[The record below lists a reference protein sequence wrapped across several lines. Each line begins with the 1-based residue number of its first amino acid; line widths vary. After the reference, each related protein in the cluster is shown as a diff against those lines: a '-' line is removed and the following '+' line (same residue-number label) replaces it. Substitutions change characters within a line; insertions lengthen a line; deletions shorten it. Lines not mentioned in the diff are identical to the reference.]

1 MENKLLITSS
11 PHIKSTRTVQG
22 IMLDVVIALIPAAI
36 AGVVLFGFRS
46 LLVILA
52 SVASAVAS
60 EAVYQ
65 IAVKREVTI
74 NDFSAVITGLL
85 LALTLPPNVPVWIPV
100 IGSAFAIVIVK
111 QVFGGLGANF
121 VNPALAARAFLLAAW
136 PLHMTQDWLNPRAY
150 DAVTSATPLVA
161 FNSTGQT
168 ALTFKQLF
176 LGQRLGSLGETCILA
191 LLIGGLYLIVRDVI
205 DYRIPLGYLGTLAIG
220 TWVFGKP
227 GAFFQGDG
235 LSAMLLGGAFIG
247 SFFMATDY
255 VTSPVTPRG
264 RLYMGIGAGIIT
276 LIIRLWGGYPEGV
289 TYAILFMNLV
299 TPLIDRYVV
308 PRYYGYGHDEMARKK
323 AAGGETR

>member
-1 MENKLLITSS
+1 MEDKLLITPS
-11 PHIKSTRTVQG
+11 PHIKSPRTVRG
-22 IMLDVVIALIPAAI
+22 IMLDVVIALIPACI
-36 AGVVLFGFRS
+36 AGVILFGLRS
-46 LLVILA
+46 LWVILA

-60 EAVYQ
+60 EVIYRKAVNKE
-65 IAVKREVTI
+65 ATV
-74 NDFSAVITGLL
+74 NDLSAVVTGLL

-100 IGSAFAIVIVK
+100 IGSVFAIVIAK
-111 QVFGGLGANF
+111 QIFGGLGCNF

-136 PLHMTQDWLNPRAY
+136 PLYMTREWLNPMAY
-150 DAVTSATPLVA
+150 DAVTTATPLVA

-168 ALTFKQLF
+168 ALTFKELF
-176 LGQRLGSLGETCILA
+176 LGQRIGSLGETSILA
-191 LLIGGLYLIVRDVI
+191 LLIGGLYLIIRDVI
-205 DYRIPLGYLGTLAIG
+205 DYRIPLGYLGTLAVG

-235 LSAMLLGGAFIG
+235 FSAILLGGAFLG

-264 RLYMGIGAGIIT
+264 RLYMGIGAGLIT
-276 LIIRLWGGYPEGV
+276 MLIRLWGGYPEGV

-308 PRYYGYGHDEMARKK
+308 PRYYGYGHDAAGKK
-323 AAGGETR
+323 AAGGEAK